1 MECGLDVVGS
11 SGMRAVGS
19 GVGVRHG
26 GEQWR
31 GTVGSGVPAR
41 CGGERRR
48 GVVGSGDGG
57 VRRDSMGIG
66 ERSAECGAG
75 AGEVGFSSEGAILY
89 TPREDFELLDL
100 RELTFMMNRA

>member
-1 MECGLDVVGS
+1 VWWGVECGRDA
-11 SGMRAVGS
+11 MGS
-19 GVGVRHG
+19 GSATRWGVECR
-26 GEQWR
+26 R

-75 AGEVGFSSEGAILY
+75 AGEVGFSSEGTILY
-89 TPREDFELLDL
+89 TLREDFELLDL
-100 RELTFMMNRA
+100 RELTFMMNQA